1 MGLYETYKALQ
12 EREGS
17 IKLNVNPHTQL
28 ITASYIHSGV
38 DFSNTLYRQARGLTF
53 TKKGEIIL
61 RGFDKFFNHMELE
74 GYDTYTEEFKDTYA
88 RIQGNQDTPL
98 LAQEKKD
105 GTMVLVGLYEGEL
118 VIGTTSSTDNPYVT
132 QVGNY
137 LEEDWLR
144 GRIMHRYLE
153 KQDKPV
159 TLIFEYTGPG
169 NQIVVPYTEE
179 ELTLLARVDNH
190 TGSVTDFEETKKVAR
205 KLYGVKTPDVYT
217 LTLGELQDLQKTK
230 KGIEGFVVLN
240 GHNKRVKVK
249 TDDWFEQSAIY
260 GVFFTNTLTQNVI
273 KTVVGWYV
281 NDELD
286 DFNAYQNQHTRYREE
301 NLIGRV
307 LAPLYELQEEVQF
320 TIQEIESRTHLQ
332 TRKQI
337 VEWVR
342 NNARPIIQTHLLSQE
357 DIYDIRTL
365 KHAERFYSKYLITYF
380 SKTGD

>member
-17 IKLNVNPHTQL
+17 VKLNVNPHTQL
-28 ITASYIHSGV
+28 ITVSYIHSGV

-53 TKKGEIIL
+53 TKEGEIIL
-61 RGFDKFFNHMELE
+61 RGFDKFFNHLELE

-137 LEEDWLR
+137 LEEDWVM
-144 GRIMHRYLE
+144 GRIIHMYLE
-153 KQDKPV
+153 KQVKPV

-286 DFNAYQNQHTRYREE
+286 DFIAYQNQHTRYRKE

>member
-12 EREGS
+12 EREDS

-28 ITASYIHSGV
+28 ITVSYIHSGV

-53 TKKGEIIL
+53 TKNGEIIL

-88 RIQGNQDTPL
+88 RIQGSQDTPL

-144 GRIMHRYLE
+144 GRIMHMYLE

-179 ELTLLARVDNH
+179 ELTLLAQVDNH

-260 GVFFTNTLTQNVI
+260 GVFFPKTLTQNVI

-286 DFNAYQNQHTRYREE
+286 DFIAYQNQHTRYREE

>member
-17 IKLNVNPHTQL
+17 VKLNVNPHTQL
-28 ITASYIHSGV
+28 ITVSYIHSGV

-53 TKKGEIIL
+53 TKEGEIIL
-61 RGFDKFFNHMELE
+61 RGFDKFFNHLELE

-144 GRIMHRYLE
+144 GRIMHMYLE

-179 ELTLLARVDNH
+179 ELTLLAQVDNH

-286 DFNAYQNQHTRYREE
+286 DFIAYQNQHTRYRKE
-301 NLIGRV
+301 NLIGSV

>member
-17 IKLNVNPHTQL
+17 VKLNVNPHTQL
-28 ITASYIHSGV
+28 ITVSYIHSGV

-53 TKKGEIIL
+53 TKEGEIIL

-74 GYDTYTEEFKDTYA
+74 GYETYTEEFKDTYA

-144 GRIMHRYLE
+144 GRIMHMYLE

-179 ELTLLARVDNH
+179 ELTLLAQVDNH

-286 DFNAYQNQHTRYREE
+286 DFIAYQNQHTRYRKE

-380 SKTGD
+380 SKKGD

>member
-17 IKLNVNPHTQL
+17 VKLNVNPHTQL
-28 ITASYIHSGV
+28 ITVSYIHSGV
-38 DFSNTLYRQARGLTF
+38 DFSNTLYRKARGLTF
-53 TKKGEIIL
+53 TKEGEIIL

-137 LEEDWLR
+137 LEEDWVM
-144 GRIMHRYLE
+144 GRIIHMYLE

-286 DFNAYQNQHTRYREE
+286 DFIAYQNQHTRYRKE

>member
-1 MGLYETYKALQ
+1 M
-12 EREGS
+12 
-17 IKLNVNPHTQL
+17 
-28 ITASYIHSGV
+28 
-38 DFSNTLYRQARGLTF
+38 
-53 TKKGEIIL
+53 
-61 RGFDKFFNHMELE
+61 
-74 GYDTYTEEFKDTYA
+74 
-88 RIQGNQDTPL
+88 
-98 LAQEKKD
+98 
-105 GTMVLVGLYEGEL
+105 
-118 VIGTTSSTDNPYVT
+118 
-132 QVGNY
+132 
-137 LEEDWLR
+137 
-144 GRIMHRYLE
+144 
-153 KQDKPV
+153 
-159 TLIFEYTGPG
+159 
-169 NQIVVPYTEE
+169 
-179 ELTLLARVDNH
+179 
-190 TGSVTDFEETKKVAR
+190 TDFEETKKVAR

-249 TDDWFEQSAIY
+249 TDDWFEQSSIY

-286 DFNAYQNQHTRYREE
+286 DFIAYQNQHTRYREE